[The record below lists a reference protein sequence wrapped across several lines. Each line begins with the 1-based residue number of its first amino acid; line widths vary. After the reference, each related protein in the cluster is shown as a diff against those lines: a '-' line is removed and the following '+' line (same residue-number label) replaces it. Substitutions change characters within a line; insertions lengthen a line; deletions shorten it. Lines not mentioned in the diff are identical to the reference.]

1 MVPPAPPP
9 SPPPPGPPPGLI
21 VTAGAPKVL
30 LFGLSF
36 SGFAQGPAVAVTG
49 GALHMME
56 VAFENNSASAIVVSG
71 GECVVEGGRF
81 EHNVAVDD
89 VDGGAM
95 RLLGG
100 RVDLQGGT
108 FAHNSGRNGG
118 AVFVNGSGDVWL
130 SAATFTDNI
139 AAEKGGAMFVTHA
152 RATLANGSLVKDSNR
167 ASADGS
173 GHSTYGADGAI
184 IAYTLPAPSGY
195 WIANAE
201 DCSELPARATPA
213 CGRGLYAG
221 YQVWR
226 ISSAAEDSTLPFL
239 CSAGYIG
246 SDAERQETQ
255 IGPSCSGYCPAS
267 YYCPGGLSGPVL
279 CPTGAF
285 CPAGVP
291 AGVPCPAGTFNEFE
305 GQSSADA
312 CVVCTEGHYCG
323 TGESVQQACPAD
335 TYQGLRGQI
344 NSTTCSSCP
353 GVAITAS
360 AATTSSDACICP
372 KEYYADWSASGGDV
386 SCLVCVAGTDCA
398 ESGATLLALKVEPTY
413 YRHTNRSIDVRSCRD
428 GGTANTS
435 GCLGGALHGKASCR
449 DGLAGVFCE
458 LCASWLDGNASSKRE
473 YYSPP
478 LEDQPAQ
485 CLSCS
490 SLRLAL
496 GSSMRMAMGLF
507 VLTPLILLALYK
519 VLPKGALDLLA
530 RLRRTLFETFTV
542 PVKLKL
548 IIGFYQIVTR
558 FRHVYVLTYPAI
570 VGSTLGAFE
579 SIISFGLENLPF
591 ACIGAS
597 SYLTRL
603 TFWVVAPPV
612 FTAIPVFSIWVATK
626 LKLRSAQREGTL
638 LPITLRVL
646 FIAYP
651 IVTNHAFDGFS
662 CILLDGGSEVASS
675 WLSADTSV
683 RCDTEHRALWAVAPL
698 AGRSEF
704 ASGVTLAWFAIFI
717 YPVGVPL
724 LIAVVLYRGRKA
736 IATGRS
742 TQISRSTRFLHDNL
756 KKSYFWWEIAEVLR
770 RFLLVGAFI
779 LGPYPRGS
787 TMQISLA
794 LVVSALYLVLQVVAM
809 PYATYSDNF
818 LAMMCSLGMTMFLL
832 AALILKVNSLV
843 ELPEVAERLSE
854 EMDVVYNIDFA
865 ALTGVLMACVLC
877 AVVAAAVLLN
887 MQFVA
892 EQARQRHE
900 ALAAKARRLRSRPDG
915 TMVHAPPI
923 EQGGYHLFL
932 SHVWGTGQDQMRVIK
947 QRLLEMVPELSI
959 FLDVDDLEDISD
971 LQGYIERSST
981 VLIFCSK
988 GYFFSRNCMIE
999 LRSSVMKGKR
1009 IMPLVEPLLD
1019 RGGLTQKQIHDDLV
1033 AADAFYAK
1041 WGFEGDGG
1049 PRSDELMAAL
1059 FSGELEPVE
1068 WNRIGA
1074 FQDVTMRLIATIAL
1088 RPPSARL
1095 LNVAPTPI
1103 SRKKRN
1109 LRSVAR
1115 LRSLRKAG
1123 SSSEASMTTSDSE
1136 SLAAIDSPTEGSLA
1150 EGSLAE
1156 RSVSRTPPSRKKA
1169 KHKLWTDE
1177 ELYLEGELART
1188 VNVSLSAPTVHNHD
1202 FHCYCSPHNPG
1213 AFELMKEL
1221 NEKMPELDVQIT
1233 RDATEGRPN
1242 AGCLVV
1248 YLTGQTW
1255 TGGARSAAFAE
1266 EVSAA
1271 MEAKIPVLMAHEM
1284 PGSGGQDERHGVEFG
1299 TFFSCDDGATPTEL
1313 LKAGIYNMIAVPLKG
1328 GKWREA
1334 SMVMLAEGLR
1344 DAMGDSD
1351 EGEDARHFFARLE
1364 RKAQKLLLLAAR
1376 RTYIAMQRAQGKEVF
1391 EQELPGWMRNRRRSA
1406 VRQRGLV
1413 QQHESL
1419 APAAADSGVAALESI
1434 HVEGS
1439 TDEAAGVGLGDPGG
1453 TAPQYGDVG
1462 ENAPAAEAPSAPAAA
1477 TRQTPGRMW
1486 GSAVVVEPSAAP
1498 TRMAALGRVIRST
1511 GLQLKRRPRRLVKL
1525 VKTPLGL
1532 GMELGADNTVSSVQ
1546 PHSQAERGGIKVG
1559 DVVLTIDGAP
1569 CRSSEELTA
1578 AMRDAAVGRTL
1589 VLGVGPIP
1597 SAAEGPSSSSSR
1609 LSVQH
1614 RRRPPSAAASTSR
1627 ALSAALPSLPPS
1639 SPPSP
1644 PILSPTLSPR
1654 DDGVLLESW
1663 CHVRPG
1669 TASPGMAHPGDFH
1682 TGRRAGEIYAL
1693 SLVQLHE
1700 PAAYAAHA
1708 APGASWATLS
1718 YQRPDGSSCGLSY
1731 DDVRTVRVIEAA
1743 LEFIV
1748 ELQPSVAEA
1757 TGSSLGG
1764 SVAADAADG
1773 AEARLAVRLSTM
1785 NEFNAWRQM
1794 LQPKI
1799 APWASESPMRYM
1811 GYASRQSSSEDD
1823 AATESP
1829 DGTVVVAEVEGHR
1842 CSGRFGGFV
1851 ATRIRLLNTPE
1862 APHGVA
1868 AARSEWTLIEYSD
1881 LDGRGRRVVP
1891 CDRVLAARVARVP
1904 RSSADPQTPRAIH
1917 ELILQISRPRG
1928 GPRFDG
1934 RRTLRLRAADA
1945 AQFETLRT
1953 ALAPKMVDDRAAWAV
1968 HDAQLAWMASV
1979 EPPRGFARARPA
1991 WRTDRASR
1999 ANSSRRAAAALVG
2012 ASARSSASNGAS
2024 SSVASSSEDEQQR
2037 CRILPEQ
2044 GVGHLLVRL
2053 RNSKRRGVGTRA
2065 AGSSAPFTT
2074 EQWPRGL
2081 HVQSKAAEP
2090 SANPAALNRARDF
2103 LSRREELGAAG
2114 VASIVEGQHAG
2125 SAPSAAEPF
2134 LIAVDMTP
2142 VREPLRQLPLSSTE
2156 APWYY
2161 TSDARYPSARR
2172 RPRNEQARRR

>member
-1 MVPPAPPP
+1 
-9 SPPPPGPPPGLI
+9 
-21 VTAGAPKVL
+21 
-30 LFGLSF
+30 
-36 SGFAQGPAVAVTG
+36 
-49 GALHMME
+49 MME
-56 VAFENNSASAIVVSG
+56 VAFENNSASAVVVTG
-71 GECVVEGGRF
+71 GECVVESGRF
-81 EHNVAVDD
+81 EHNVAADD

-100 RVDLQGGT
+100 SVDLQGGT

-130 SAATFTDNI
+130 RAATFTDNI

-167 ASADGS
+167 ASADGL

-201 DCSELPARATPA
+201 DCSEQPAWASPA

-226 ISSAAEDSTLPFL
+226 ISSTAEDSTLPFL

-246 SDAERQETQ
+246 SDAARQETQ
-255 IGPSCSGYCPAS
+255 TGPSCSGYCPAS

-305 GQSSADA
+305 GRSSADA

-344 NSTTCSSCP
+344 NSTACNSCP

-372 KEYYADWSASGGDV
+372 KEFYADWSASGGEV
-386 SCLVCVAGTDCA
+386 SCLACVAGTDCA

-428 GGTANTS
+428 GGTTNTS
-435 GCLGGALHGKASCR
+435 GCLGGARHGEASCR

-478 LEDQPAQ
+478 HKDQPAQ

-496 GSSMRMAMGLF
+496 GSSVRMAMGLF
-507 VLTPLILLALYK
+507 VLTPLILLTLYK
-519 VLPKGALDLLA
+519 VLPRWALDFLA
-530 RLRRTLFETFTV
+530 RARRTLIETFTV

-548 IIGFYQIVTR
+548 LIGFYQIVTR
-558 FRHVYVLTYPAI
+558 FRHVYVLTYPTS
-570 VGSTLGAFE
+570 VGSTLGDFE

-612 FTAIPVFSIWVATK
+612 FTAIPIFSIWVATK
-626 LKLRSAQREGTL
+626 LKLRSAQREGML

-662 CILLDGGSEVASS
+662 CIQLDGGSEVASS
-675 WLSADTSV
+675 WLSADVSV
-683 RCDTEHRALWAVAPL
+683 RCDTERRALWAVAPL
-698 AGRSEF
+698 AGSSEF

-794 LVVSALYLVLQVVAM
+794 LVVSALYLVVQVTAM

-854 EMDVVYNIDFA
+854 EMEVVHDIDFT

-971 LQGYIERSST
+971 LQGYIERSWT

-988 GYFFSRNCMIE
+988 GYFSSRNCMIE
-999 LRSSVMKGKR
+999 LRSSVTKGKR
-1009 IMPLVEPLLD
+1009 ILPLVEPLLD

-1095 LNVAPTPI
+1095 RAAPSQT

-1109 LRSVAR
+1109 FRPVAR

-1123 SSSEASMTTSDSE
+1123 SSSEASMTTSDEE
-1136 SLAAIDSPTEGSLA
+1136 SLAAIDSPAEASSFEGSLA

-1156 RSVSRTPPSRKKA
+1156 RSISRTPASRKKA

-1188 VNVSLSAPTVHNHD
+1188 VNVSLSAPTVHNHV

-1221 NEKMPELDVQIT
+1221 NEEMPELDVQVT
-1233 RDATEGRPN
+1233 RDTTEGRPH
-1242 AGCLVV
+1242 AGCFVV

-1271 MEAKIPVLMAHEM
+1271 MEAKMPLLLAHEM
-1284 PGSGGQDERHGVEFG
+1284 PGGGGQDERHGVEFG

-1334 SMVMLAEGLR
+1334 SMVMLAEGLQ

-1351 EGEDARHFFARLE
+1351 EGEDAKHWFARLE
-1364 RKAQKLLLLAAR
+1364 RKAQKLLLMAAR

-1391 EQELPGWMRNRRRSA
+1391 EEELPAWMHHRRRGGI

-1413 QQHESL
+1413 LQHESL
-1419 APAAADSGVAALESI
+1419 APAAADGGVAPLESI

-1439 TDEAAGVGLGDPGG
+1439 AEEAAGVGLDDPGEV
-1453 TAPQYGDVG
+1453 APQYGDVV
-1462 ENAPAAEAPSAPAAA
+1462 ESAPAAAAPSAPAAA
-1477 TRQTPGRMW
+1477 TPQTPGRVW
-1486 GSAVVVEPSAAP
+1486 GSAVVVEPSSAP
-1498 TRMAALGRVIRST
+1498 NRIAALGRVIRST
-1511 GLQLKRRPRRLVKL
+1511 GLELKRRPRRLVKL

-1532 GMELGADNTVSSVQ
+1532 GMELGADSTVSSVQ
-1546 PHSQAERGGIKVG
+1546 PHSQAERAGIKVG

-1569 CRSSEELTA
+1569 CRSSEELA
-1578 AMRDAAVGRTL
+1578 AALRDAAVGRTL
-1589 VLGVGPIP
+1589 VLGVGPSPYSVEGP
-1597 SAAEGPSSSSSR
+1597 SSSSSRPFLLRRTASAEGPSSSSSR
-1609 LSVQH
+1609 LSVLN
-1614 RRRPPSAAASTSR
+1614 RRRPPSATASTSGP
-1627 ALSAALPSLPPS
+1627 SSSTLPPLPPS

-1644 PILSPTLSPR
+1644 PILSPILSPR

-1663 CHVRPG
+1663 GHVRPG
-1669 TASPGMAHPGDFH
+1669 TASPVMAHPGDFYN
-1682 TGRRAGEIYAL
+1682 GRRDGQMYAL

-1700 PAAYAAHA
+1700 PAAHASQTAA
-1708 APGASWATLS
+1708 GASWAILS
-1718 YQRPDGSSCGLSY
+1718 YQRPDGSSCDLSF
-1731 DDVRTVRVIEAA
+1731 DDVCAVRVIETA
-1743 LEFIV
+1743 LEFII

-1757 TGSSLGG
+1757 TGPSRGG
-1764 SVAADAADG
+1764 GADG

-1785 NEFNAWRQM
+1785 NEFNAWRRM
-1794 LQPKI
+1794 LEPKI
-1799 APWASESPMRYM
+1799 MPWASESLMRSL

-1829 DGTVVVAEVEGHR
+1829 DGTVVVAEAEGHR
-1842 CSGRFGGFV
+1842 CSGRFGSFV
-1851 ATRIRLLNTPE
+1851 ATRIRLLSTLE
-1862 APHGVA
+1862 APHGGA
-1868 AARSEWTLIEYSD
+1868 AERGGWTLIEYSD
-1881 LDGRGRRVVP
+1881 LDGRSRRVVP
-1891 CDRVLAARVARVP
+1891 YDRVLAARVARAP
-1904 RSSADPQTPRAIH
+1904 RSSAGPQTARAID

-1928 GPRFDG
+1928 GQRFDG

-1945 AQFETLRT
+1945 GQFETLRA
-1953 ALAPKMVDDRAAWAV
+1953 ALAPKMVDDRAAGAV
-1968 HDAQLAWMASV
+1968 HDAQLAWMASA
-1979 EPPRGFARARPA
+1979 EPSRACARGRLA
-1991 WRTDRASR
+1991 WRYDRASR
-1999 ANSSRRAAAALVG
+1999 ATSSRRAAAALVG
-2012 ASARSSASNGAS
+2012 ASVRSSAS
-2024 SSVASSSEDEQQR
+2024 SSVASSSEDERQR
-2037 CRILPEQ
+2037 CRVSPED
-2044 GVGHLLVRL
+2044 
-2053 RNSKRRGVGTRA
+2053 
-2065 AGSSAPFTT
+2065 P
-2074 EQWPRGL
+2074 
-2081 HVQSKAAEP
+2081 
-2090 SANPAALNRARDF
+2090 
-2103 LSRREELGAAG
+2103 
-2114 VASIVEGQHAG
+2114 
-2125 SAPSAAEPF
+2125 
-2134 LIAVDMTP
+2134 
-2142 VREPLRQLPLSSTE
+2142 SSTE

-2161 TSDARYPSARR
+2161 TPNARYPSARR
-2172 RPRNEQARRR
+2172 RSRNEQVRRR